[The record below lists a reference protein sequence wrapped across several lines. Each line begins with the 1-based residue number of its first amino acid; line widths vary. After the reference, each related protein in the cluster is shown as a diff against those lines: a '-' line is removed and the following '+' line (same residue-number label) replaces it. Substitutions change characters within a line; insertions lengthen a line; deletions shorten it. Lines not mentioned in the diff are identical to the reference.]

1 MLIINVNIKNFPPV
15 RLEDASLSNP
25 RIITTDRIKT
35 A

>member
-25 RIITTDRIKT
+25 RIIYNRQN
-35 A
+35 